1 LRPRETIADDPA
13 AVALQ
18 VLVWVLGDELRRE
31 RLLALTGLTGEDI
44 RARLGEPALLDAVM
58 GFVEGHQPD
67 LLACADALG
76 LTPERL
82 IAARERLMA

>member
-1 LRPRETIADDPA
+1 MRPRETIADDPP

-44 RARLGEPALLDAVM
+44 RARIGEAALLDAVM